1 MPDSNTSDP
10 GLGNSINDY
19 VRQTALTGTA
29 IVLPLLITVFL
40 LLLIV
45 NFLSGL
51 LTPLVIPIQEGLGT
65 NSRLVP
71 QLISLLVL
79 ALTIFFVGAITESR
93 FGGDRLKEG
102 LDATIARIPG
112 LRTIY
117 GPLDKI
123 STMLVEGD
131 TQNFQEVVL
140 VEFPKEGS
148 YSVAFRTS
156 QPPEKIESATEERH
170 RLTVFMPM
178 GPNPFMGGFI
188 LHLSEDEVYPVD
200 LSVEEGI
207 SSVVSFGVAVETDPR
222 DSELPFDLPSPDRD
236 DS

>member
-140 VEFPKEGS
+140 VEFPKAGS

-156 QPPEKIESATEERH
+156 QPPEKIESATEEEDM
-170 RLTVFMPM
+170 LTVFMPM